1 MAFVKRDVKDRVV
14 QYPRR
19 YRLVPVTGQEDTYDL
34 SPVTGTV
41 TEPGTP
47 VNKAYLQPIED
58 AISDIE
64 SGAMTVGKA
73 ANADKIGNIALSGL
87 AESKSSGTTD
97 LNTIIKS
104 GMYRADVAANSP
116 PGCSYGQ
123 LLVMHGANDTITQIY
138 GNYANG
144 ALYTRSGNP
153 SNVGGTGSWSAWK
166 QILTTSELPINH
178 ASTGTGYG
186 VGNASNYGHLKTR
199 NDLIGTETEG
209 AALTPAMG
217 KALNDKILTNKP
229 VLLATV
235 PLNTSATDIQNYL
248 NNGGNPYDAYIL
260 QLEGSITITNS
271 DTSSE
276 RYCTIGLYD
285 SASAT
290 IERIRL
296 GGSNVKKSSS
306 RTVSYSLQYIFNI
319 SFPYS
324 NVDSNG
330 DYLDT
335 FRYYSLDNTTYYIQ
349 AILNGTISTSS
360 GARYFKI
367 VPMNSKFT
375 FSNNSMVLKIY
386 GVNYN
391 ILS

>member
-1 MAFVKRDVKDRVV
+1 MAFTKRNVKDRVV

-47 VNKAYLQPIED
+47 INKAYLQPIED
-58 AISDIE
+58 AISGIE
-64 SGAMTVGKA
+64 SGVTTVPKATNADTVGGHRESHFVRTRDYGTIDLNNPA
-73 ANADKIGNIALSGL
+73 YPYPYITDIDNGTPIGLDANWYHIIYMAHRNTNGYGSQIAVCFYSYTKKICFRSSDGMTWGPWTPLASENHASPNGTYGLGLQTHYGHVALQASLTQANYQDGLALSG
-87 AESKSSGTTD
+87 
-97 LNTIIKS
+97 
-104 GMYRADVAANSP
+104 
-116 PGCSYGQ
+116 
-123 LLVMHGANDTITQIY
+123 
-138 GNYANG
+138 
-144 ALYTRSGNP
+144 
-153 SNVGGTGSWSAWK
+153 
-166 QILTTSELPINH
+166 
-178 ASTGTGYG
+178 
-186 VGNASNYGHLKTR
+186 HL
-199 NDLIGTETEG
+199 
-209 AALTPAMG
+209 G
-217 KALNDKILTNKP
+217 KELNDKILTNKP

-271 DTSSE
+271 DTSSYG
-276 RYCTIGLYD
+276 YCTIGLYD
-285 SASAT
+285 SASAS

-296 GGSNVKKSSS
+296 GGSMVTKSSS
-306 RTVSYSLQYIFNI
+306 RTVSYSSLQYIFNI
-319 SFPYS
+319 SSTSYD
-324 NVDSNG
+324 VDSNNN
-330 DYLDT
+330 YIDT

-349 AILNGTISTSS
+349 AILNGTISTSA